1 MTIIIIVF
9 FGGDGV
15 EKLRCIQNDTLQSR
29 LAQLHIRLVIMIMI
43 MIMESKDMEFNF
55 PILNIRWSSVSWK
68 TGVASSNSG

>member
-43 MIMESKDMEFNF
+43 MESKDMKFNF

>member
-29 LAQLHIRLVIMIMI
+29 LAQLHIRLVIMM
-43 MIMESKDMEFNF
+43 MMMESKDMEFNF
-55 PILNIRWSSVSWK
+55 PILNIR
-68 TGVASSNSG
+68 

>member
-9 FGGDGV
+9 WGRDGV

-29 LAQLHIRLVIMIMI
+29 LAQLHIRLVIMM

>member
-9 FGGDGV
+9 FWGDGV

-29 LAQLHIRLVIMIMI
+29 LAQLHIRLVIMM
-43 MIMESKDMEFNF
+43 MIMESKDMKFNF

>member
-9 FGGDGV
+9 WGRDGV

-43 MIMESKDMEFNF
+43 MESKDMEFNF
-55 PILNIRWSSVSWK
+55 PILNIR
-68 TGVASSNSG
+68 